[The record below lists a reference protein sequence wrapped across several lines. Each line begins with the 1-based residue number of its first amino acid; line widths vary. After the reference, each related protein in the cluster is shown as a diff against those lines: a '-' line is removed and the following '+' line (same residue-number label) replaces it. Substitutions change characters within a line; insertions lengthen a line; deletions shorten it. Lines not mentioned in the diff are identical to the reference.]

1 MKASAPH
8 PSPTAA
14 FHSSPTAPNNASSS
28 SPASSGG
35 PTLNFNQEIYDM
47 TVLFGEGGR
56 EETVEYLG
64 KLVRTL
70 CRRHIAA
77 ALELNE
83 QR

>member
-1 MKASAPH
+1 
-8 PSPTAA
+8 
-14 FHSSPTAPNNASSS
+14 
-28 SPASSGG
+28 
-35 PTLNFNQEIYDM
+35 M